1 MTPRNKL
8 IMIRARVHEGDDRI
22 QDSVE
27 DIREASGDEIYRSQC
42 RGR

>member
-1 MTPRNKL
+1 
-8 IMIRARVHEGDDRI
+8 MIRVRVLEGDDRI
-22 QDSVE
+22 QDGE